1 MNELRALIFRV
12 CSTISLVVLII
23 LACLAPGANGQTK
36 TTQPKSSKVAVQ
48 PSEELTQ
55 LRAEISRLQERIT
68 KLENRL
74 AFQEYLLKDKQ
85 EKHDQIYLDLTQHEF
100 QRLDTDSGTVLVSF
114 EDATPYLNGYKI
126 HLTIGN
132 PSSMGYAGY
141 KLKVRWAKTYDY
153 DKYTE
158 ASYAEWNKSI
168 QEKEIS
174 FTEKLEPGVWNPAE
188 FILSPAAAD
197 QLGYI
202 TLTITTNTVSMHRK

>member
-1 MNELRALIFRV
+1 MKELRAFIIRV
-12 CSTISLVVLII
+12 SPIISLAVLIT
-23 LACLAPGANGQTK
+23 LTCLSSGANGQTK
-36 TTQPKSSKVAVQ
+36 MAQPKSTKTPVQ

-55 LRAEISRLQERIT
+55 LRAEISRLQERVT

-74 AFQEYLLKDKQ
+74 TFQEYLLKGKQ
-85 EKHDQIYLDLTQHEF
+85 EKHDQIYLDLTEHAF

-153 DKYTE
+153 NKYTE
-158 ASYAEWNKSI
+158 ASYAEWDKSI

-202 TLTITTNTVSMHRK
+202 TLTITTNTVSLHTK